1 MKLNFYKHFSFGIAL
16 LTALLLVVSCNR
28 NFDAPPIGADPNIP
42 VTMTIKELKALYE
55 GQGIFK
61 KVTDDKVISGI
72 VTVNDKSGNFY
83 KQIIIQDESGAIPV
97 RLDANSVYT
106 SFPVGRKLYI
116 KVKNLMLGDYG
127 GTIQLGLDSVRSDD
141 GRFLNLGNIPAAL
154 FDTYIFKGTFGNTVV
169 PKVVSVSDFTTAL
182 NDPLQSMLVQLNDF
196 QFSDGDA
203 GKTYADAANKNTV
216 SAVNYTIRNCENKS
230 IILRNSSY
238 ETFAAI
244 TLPAGNGSI
253 SGVYSLFNGTKQFFI
268 RDTGDVK
275 FNGIRCSDRPVV
287 VKTIA
292 DIISNYAKGDSI
304 IPAAMAIEGLL
315 VSDAKNEAAQNYR
328 FQDATGGI
336 QIRTASASDNPTNPS
351 LGDKFKINVS
361 GLKISEFQGGLQ
373 IAGITSLVK
382 TGNATVTPR
391 VATIAEIKAAGRAW
405 ESTVVKINNI
415 TFTPGSTTA
424 TGQNFTIK
432 DATGEMVT
440 FIRMTS
446 GIIIPDGAT
455 AVNGYISLYKP
466 NDGDLIAQLTLR
478 KQEDIEGAEIKSFN
492 AVYDFGSVTNTS
504 GTTDPTQVPTANGVS
519 FGSFKAVN
527 IGTNSSGSGRFSFSG
542 WPTGATNGSDIF
554 TGAIDD
560 SKYFEV
566 TITPQ
571 SGKSIDLSAAAFTL
585 QRSGTGVRQ
594 CAVRSSI
601 DGFTNNL
608 TASINPENAVLSIV
622 ATNIFQV
629 TDAATSANSGP
640 YITLGTAFKGLTT
653 AVTFRFYGINSESAS
668 GTFSIDNVRFEG
680 KTN

>member
-1 MKLNFYKHFSFGIAL
+1 MKLNFYKHFSFSIAL
-16 LTALLLVVSCNR
+16 CTAILLMVSCNR
-28 NFDAPPIGADPNIP
+28 NFDTPPIGADPNIP
-42 VTMTIKELKALYE
+42 VTMTIQELKALYE

-61 KVTDDKVISGI
+61 KITEDKVVSGI

-116 KVKNLMLGDYG
+116 KVKDLMLGDYG

-141 GRFLNLGNIPAAL
+141 GRFLNLGNIPPAL
-154 FDTYIFKGTFGNTVV
+154 FDTYIFKGSFGNAVT
-169 PKVVSVSDFTTAL
+169 PKIVNVSDFTTAL

-196 QFSDGDA
+196 QFGDGDA
-203 GKTYADAANKNTV
+203 GKTYADAVNKTSV
-216 SAVNYTIRNCENKS
+216 AAVNYTIRNCENKS

-238 ETFAAI
+238 ANFAAI
-244 TLPAGNGSI
+244 TLPTGNGSI

-275 FNGIRCSDRPVV
+275 FGGVRCGDRPVV

-336 QIRTASASDNPTNPS
+336 QIRTVSSSDNPTGAT

-361 GLKISEFQGGLQ
+361 GLKIGTFQGGLQ

-382 TGNATVTPR
+382 TGNETVTPR
-391 VATIAEIKAAGRAW
+391 VATIAEIKAAGRLW
-405 ESTVVKINNI
+405 ESTVVKISNVS
-415 TFTPGSTTA
+415 FVPGSTTS

-432 DATGEMVT
+432 DATGELVT
-440 FIRMTS
+440 FIRSTS
-446 GIIIPDGAT
+446 GIIIPDGGT
-455 AVNGYISLYKP
+455 AVNGYVSLYQP
-466 NDGDLIAQLTLR
+466 NEGDLIAQLTLR

-492 AVYDFGSVTNTS
+492 AVYDFGSVTTTT
-504 GTTDPTQVPTANGVS
+504 GTTDPTEVPTANGVI

-527 IGTNSSGSGRFSFSG
+527 IGTNSSGSGRFSFNG
-542 WPTGATNGSDIF
+542 WPTGASNGSDVF

-571 SGKSIDLSAAAFTL
+571 SGKSIDLSAIAFTF

-608 TASINPENAVLSIV
+608 TASINPENAVLSVV

-629 TDAATSANSGP
+629 TDAATAANNGP
-640 YITLGTAFKGLTT
+640 HITLGTAFKGINA
-653 AVTFRFYGINSESAS
+653 AVTFRLYGINAESAN